1 MKCKVVLTFSLAALL
16 ATSMQFVVLSKAL
29 AESTIDPSRP
39 ELGQI
44 KQSGQLLNLRVAMGE
59 PIKIF
64 VLGKEEAK
72 IDFEKMKLQVRRL
85 KPYPGEELAVE
96 KKNGYFILQKKSLQ
110 PGESE
115 VEVTTKWENKT
126 EVFKLMLDTTK

>member
-1 MKCKVVLTFSLAALL
+1 MKSKSVLNLIFLALAAVFFHSKTASLA
-16 ATSMQFVVLSKAL
+16 Q
-29 AESTIDPSRP
+29 AESALDPSRP

-44 KQSGQLLNLRVAMGE
+44 KQSGQLLNLRIAMGE

-85 KPYPGEELAVE
+85 KPYPGEELTVE

-115 VEVTTKWENKT
+115 VEVTTQWENKT
-126 EVFKLMLDTTK
+126 EVFKLKLDTTK